1 LIEFRIFRN
10 RVAAAV
16 LAGALALFAGS
27 GPATASGPI
36 ETSIFAVQGVDVD
49 VTSTDAASAKNQALM
64 DVQVKAF
71 YQLVERLGTPELAA
85 DLQQKLKPEDIAPYL
100 RSLSIEKET
109 SAPGRYIGRFTVRFL
124 PQKMQKLFGDY
135 GIRIP
140 TQQADP
146 ILVLPILRG
155 PEGNRLWEDNP
166 WRKAWIDLKGEQGI
180 VPIIVPLGD
189 LEDTQALTVDDALKG
204 DAVRLEAL
212 RKRYGAPSLLLAQ
225 AQPAEGGGLH
235 VYIEGETKLGKVTV
249 NKVYMPEEAGAVPV
263 ETTAVT
269 AFQTMLIKTY
279 KDVAAKLAA
288 EEAARSA
295 NTTQSLSVSV
305 PFTSPR
311 EWNAIRSRILATP
324 NVRAVDLSTLN
335 ADGAV
340 IRLVFTRSVEELQVN
355 MQAAGLNLASAG
367 SAWII
372 QPM

>member
-1 LIEFRIFRN
+1 LIELRIFGN

-16 LAGALALFAGS
+16 LAGVLALFACL
-27 GPATASGPI
+27 GPSAASGPI
-36 ETSIFAVQGVDVD
+36 ETNIFAVQGVDVD
-49 VTSTDAASAKNQALM
+49 VTSTDAATAKNQALM

-71 YQLVERLGTPELAA
+71 FQLVERLGTPELAA
-85 DLQQKLKPEDIAPYL
+85 ELQQKLKPEDIAPYL

-124 PQKMQKLFGDY
+124 PQKMQNLFGEY
-135 GIRIP
+135 GIRVP

-146 ILVLPILRG
+146 ILVLPIFRG
-155 PEGNRLWEDNP
+155 PEGNKLWEDTP

-189 LEDTQALTVDDALKG
+189 LEDTQALSVDDALKG
-204 DAVRLEAL
+204 DAVRLEAI

-249 NKVYMPEEAGAVPV
+249 NKVYMPEEGGAVPV
-263 ETTAVT
+263 EATAVT
-269 AFQTMLIKTY
+269 AFQAMLIKNY

-288 EEAARSA
+288 EEAARA
-295 NTTQSLSVSV
+295 NTPQSLSVSV

-311 EWNAIRSRILATP
+311 QWNAIRSRILATP
-324 NVRAVDLSTLN
+324 NVKAVDLSTLN

-340 IRLVFTRSVEELQVN
+340 IRLVFTRSVEELQMN
-355 MQAAGLNLASAG
+355 MQAAGLNLASTG

>member
-1 LIEFRIFRN
+1 
-10 RVAAAV
+10 
-16 LAGALALFAGS
+16 
-27 GPATASGPI
+27 
-36 ETSIFAVQGVDVD
+36 
-49 VTSTDAASAKNQALM
+49 
-64 DVQVKAF
+64 
-71 YQLVERLGTPELAA
+71 
-85 DLQQKLKPEDIAPYL
+85 
-100 RSLSIEKET
+100 
-109 SAPGRYIGRFTVRFL
+109 VRFL

-135 GIRIP
+135 GIRVP

-146 ILVLPILRG
+146 ILVLPIFRG
-155 PEGNRLWEDNP
+155 PDGNRLWEDNP

-180 VPIIVPLGD
+180 VPVIVPLGD
-189 LEDTQALTVDDALKG
+189 LEDTQSLSVDDALRG

-235 VYIEGETKLGKVTV
+235 VYIEGETKLGRVTV
-249 NKVYMPEEAGAVPV
+249 NKVYMPEEGGAVPV

-269 AFQTMLIKTY
+269 AFQAMLVKTY
-279 KDVAAKLAA
+279 RDVAAKLAA

-324 NVRAVDLSTLN
+324 NVRGVDLSTLN

-340 IRLVFTRSVEELQVN
+340 IRLVFTRTVEELQMN

>member
-1 LIEFRIFRN
+1 LIELRIFGN

-16 LAGALALFAGS
+16 LAGVLALLAALGPS
-27 GPATASGPI
+27 GAAGPI
-36 ETSIFAVQGVDVD
+36 ETSIFAVQGVAVD
-49 VTSTDAASAKNQALM
+49 VTSTDAATAKNQALM

-71 YQLVERLGTPELAA
+71 FQLVERLGTPELAA
-85 DLQQKLKPEDIAPYL
+85 ELQAKLKPEDIAPYL

-124 PQKMQKLFGDY
+124 PEKMKKLFGDH
-135 GIRIP
+135 GIRVP

-146 ILVLPILRG
+146 ILVLPIFRG
-155 PEGNRLWEDNP
+155 PDGNKLWEDTP
-166 WRKAWIDLKGEQGI
+166 WRKAWIELNGEQGI

-189 LEDTQALTVDDALKG
+189 LEDTQLLGVDEALKA
-204 DAVRLEAL
+204 DAVRLEAI

-249 NKVYMPEEAGAVPV
+249 NKVYRPQEGGAVPV
-263 ETTAVT
+263 ETAAVT
-269 AFQTMLIKTY
+269 AFQAMLLKNY
-279 KDVAAKLAA
+279 KEVAAKLAA
-288 EEAARSA
+288 EEATRSA
-295 NTTQSLSVSV
+295 NTTQTLSVSV

-311 EWNAIRSRILATP
+311 QWNAIRSRILDTP
-324 NVRAVDLSTLN
+324 NVRAVDLSTLS

-340 IRLVFTRSVEELQVN
+340 IRLVFTRTVEELQMN
-355 MQAAGLNLASAG
+355 MQAAGLNLANTG

>member
-1 LIEFRIFRN
+1 MKN
-10 RVAAAV
+10 RSAAAV
-16 LAGALALFAGS
+16 LAGLLAVLAALGQAF
-27 GPATASGPI
+27 ASGPI

-49 VTSTDAASAKNQALM
+49 VTSTDAATAKNQALM

-71 YQLVERLGTPELAA
+71 FELVGRLGSPELAA
-85 DLQQKLKPEDIAPYL
+85 DLQQKLKPEDIAPFL

-124 PQKMQKLFGDY
+124 PQKTQKFLADY
-135 GIRIP
+135 GVRVP

-146 ILVLPILRG
+146 ILVVPILRAAD
-155 PEGNRLWEDNP
+155 GNKLWEDNP
-166 WRKAWIDLKGEQGI
+166 WRRAWIDLKGEQGI

-189 LEDTQALTVDDALKG
+189 LEDTETLSANDALTG
-204 DAVRLEAL
+204 DGVRLEAL

-225 AQPAEGGGLH
+225 AQPTEDGGLH

-249 NKVYMPEEAGAVPV
+249 NKIYKPEEGSTEPV
-263 ETTAVT
+263 ETIAAT
-269 AFQTMLIKTY
+269 AFQALLVKTY
-279 KDVAAKLAA
+279 REVAEKI
-288 EEAARSA
+288 AARNA
-295 NTTQSLSVSV
+295 NTTQSLSVTV

-311 EWNAIRSRILATP
+311 EWNAIRSRILSTR
-324 NVRAVDLSTLN
+324 NVTAVDLSTLN

-340 IRLVFTRSVEELQVN
+340 IRLVFTHTVEELQGN
-355 MQAAGLNLASAG
+355 MQAAGLNLASTG